1 MGFGFFKKKK
11 KKKTSG
17 NILNIGEDVMD
28 MKLDG
33 SG

>member
-11 KKKTSG
+11 QKKTSG
-17 NILNIGEDVMD
+17 NVLNISEDVMD

>member
-11 KKKTSG
+11 KKTDD
-17 NILNIGEDVMD
+17 ILGISDDVMD